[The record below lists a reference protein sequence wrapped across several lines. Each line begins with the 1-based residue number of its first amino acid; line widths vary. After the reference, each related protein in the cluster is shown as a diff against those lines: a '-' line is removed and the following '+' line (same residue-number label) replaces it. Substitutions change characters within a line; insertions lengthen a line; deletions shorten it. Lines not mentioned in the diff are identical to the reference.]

1 MRTIKYFLL
10 IIFAFWWG
18 LNFYFSFPKSS
29 LPILY
34 AHNLYKKWDNIF
46 FQRWGFF
53 APPPDFDNRLY
64 YVYTNKKDTSNIFIY
79 EVFEK
84 MNKRKNQNYLFN
96 DNLINL
102 DYILHNLSSP
112 IGDLLR
118 ENYQIYKHQRF
129 CDSITNETECY
140 QSFINQSRNE
150 IHQLS
155 QMKTLLKHSKLIA
168 HKQGLTNHKVRI
180 ILGAKKLPKFHQRY
194 QDSITREENVF
205 FSSDYFNFI
214 TNTWERSPN

>member
-34 AHNLYKKWDNIF
+34 AHTLYQNWDNVF
-46 FQRWGFF
+46 YQRWGFF
-53 APPPDFDNRLY
+53 APPPKFDNRLY
-64 YVYTNKKDTSNIFIY
+64 YVYANTKDTADIFVY

-84 MNKRKNQNYLFN
+84 LNKRKNQKYLYN

-102 DYILHNLSSP
+102 DYLLHNLSSP
-112 IGDLLR
+112 IGELLR
-118 ENYQIYKHQRF
+118 EDFEIYKHQKF

-140 QSFINQSRNE
+140 QSFINQSKSE
-150 IHQLS
+150 IYQLS
-155 QMKTLLKHSKLIA
+155 QIRTLLKHSALIA
-168 HKQGLTNHKVRI
+168 RKQGLDDHKVRLI
-180 ILGAKKLPKFHQRY
+180 FGAKDLPRFYQRY
-194 QDSITREENVF
+194 QDSIVREDNVF
-205 FSSDYFNFI
+205 FSSDYYNL
-214 TNTWERSPN
+214 NSSTWER

>member
-1 MRTIKYFLL
+1 MRAIKYFLL

-34 AHNLYKKWDNIF
+34 AHNLYQKWDDIF

-64 YVYTNKKDTSNIFIY
+64 YVYTNKKDTSDIFIY
-79 EVFEK
+79 EVFERL
-84 MNKRKNQNYLFN
+84 NKRKNQNYLFN

-118 ENYQIYKHQRF
+118 ENFQIYKHQKF
-129 CDSITNETECY
+129 CDSIDDENQCY
-140 QSFINQSRNE
+140 QLFVNQMKSE
-150 IHQLS
+150 IYQLAE
-155 QMKTLLKHSKLIA
+155 MKTLLKHSKLIA
-168 HKQGLTNHKVRI
+168 HKQSLTNHKVRI
-180 ILGAKKLPKFHQRY
+180 ILGAKELPKFYQRY
-194 QDSITREENVF
+194 KDSVIREENVF
-205 FSSDYFNFI
+205 FSSDYYNLNSSI
-214 TNTWERSPN
+214 WEK